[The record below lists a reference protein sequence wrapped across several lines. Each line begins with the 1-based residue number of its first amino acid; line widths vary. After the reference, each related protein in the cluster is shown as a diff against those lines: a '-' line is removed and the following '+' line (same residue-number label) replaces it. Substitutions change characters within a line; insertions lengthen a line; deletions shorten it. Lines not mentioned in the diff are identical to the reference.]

1 MNTLKLLKPGE
12 VAAMFRVRVPTVTR
26 WANAGKLTAIRT
38 VGGQRRYREIE
49 VQELLTGGPTA

>member
-1 MNTLKLLKPGE
+1 
-12 VAAMFRVRVPTVTR
+12 MFRVRVPTVTR